1 LTVSSRNIG
10 FASAKT
16 VLARRLNGEGSGQD
30 PKVRQYGSTAKSN
43 REDFHMMSPRLQ
55 RLSNTWFLPL
65 TLLVMSPVIFYEKW
79 AERREAAEL
88 EMANNG

>member
-1 LTVSSRNIG
+1 
-10 FASAKT
+10 
-16 VLARRLNGEGSGQD
+16 
-30 PKVRQYGSTAKSN
+30 
-43 REDFHMMSPRLQ
+43 MMSPRLQ